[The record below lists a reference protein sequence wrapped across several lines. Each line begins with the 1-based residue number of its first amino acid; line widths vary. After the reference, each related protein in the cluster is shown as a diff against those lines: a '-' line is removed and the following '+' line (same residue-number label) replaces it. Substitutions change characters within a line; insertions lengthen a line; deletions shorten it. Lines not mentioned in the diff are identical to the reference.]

1 MSRARK
7 DMDEQQNPDPE
18 LESVLREAGRGMIEE
33 AAEDERLTELLRRRR
48 LELSD
53 LALEWVHRGQRVR
66 AEAGTQTFAGQVV
79 FAGTDYVTIERVE
92 DQVAVRMDRATW
104 TLEPD
109 HGEGREQTGAATSL
123 KAWLSE
129 LADSGEMVR
138 LVVAEGRALVGSVA
152 VVAADQVEVRQDH
165 LVVLV
170 PADLILAVI
179 TSRAPR

>member
-18 LESVLREAGRGMIEE
+18 LESVLREAGREMIEE

-48 LELSD
+48 LEMSD

-66 AEAGTQTFAGQVV
+66 AEAGTQTFSGQVV
-79 FAGTDYVTIERVE
+79 FAGSDYVTIERVE
-92 DQVAVRMDRATW
+92 DQVAVRLDRATW

-129 LADSGEMVR
+129 LAASGDLVR

-165 LVVLV
+165 LIVLV

>member
-1 MSRARK
+1 
-7 DMDEQQNPDPE
+7 MDEQQNPDPE
-18 LESVLREAGRGMIEE
+18 LESVLREAGREMIEE

-48 LELSD
+48 MEMSD

-66 AEAGTQTFAGQVV
+66 AEAGTQTFSGQVV

-129 LADSGEMVR
+129 LAASGEMVR

-165 LVVLV
+165 LIVLV